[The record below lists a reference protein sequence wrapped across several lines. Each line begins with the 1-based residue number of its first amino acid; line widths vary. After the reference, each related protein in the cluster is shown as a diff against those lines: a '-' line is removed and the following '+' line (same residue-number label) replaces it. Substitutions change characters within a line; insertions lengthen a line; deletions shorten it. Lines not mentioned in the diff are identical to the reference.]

1 MKNKNKPFGSH
12 QLSLINPKK
21 GQKELTPPDIKNP
34 NFELISKF
42 PRISP
47 ST

>member
-1 MKNKNKPFGSH
+1 MKNKNISGSH
-12 QLSLINPKK
+12 QVPLINPKN
-21 GQKELTPPDIKNP
+21 GQRELTSPEIKNP

-42 PRISP
+42 PRISS